1 MTDKKKIVFTI
12 GKRKTAIA
20 KAVLKP
26 GRGRVTVNNIPADI
40 LKPDL
45 AKVKI
50 FEPLRIAGDK
60 ISEVDISVKVDGGG
74 IISRAEAARIAIA
87 RALVKWSKGL
97 DLKKKLLTY
106 DRTMLAGD
114 PRRTEPKKFGGPGPR
129 RRRQKSYR

>member
-1 MTDKKKIVFTI
+1 MTDKRKVIFTT
-12 GKRKTAIA
+12 GKRKTAVA

-26 GRGRVTVNNIPADI
+26 GRGRVTLNNIPAEI
-40 LKPDL
+40 LKPEL
-45 AKVKI
+45 AKIKV

-60 ISEVDISVKVDGGG
+60 ASGIDISVKVDGGG

-97 DLKKKLLTY
+97 DLKKKLLAY

-114 PRRTEPKKFGGPGPR
+114 PRMTEPKKFGGPGPR
-129 RRRQKSYR
+129 RRRQKS

>member
-1 MTDKKKIVFTI
+1 MTDKRKVIFTT
-12 GKRKTAIA
+12 GKRKTAVA

-26 GRGRVTVNNIPADI
+26 GRGRVTLNNIPAEI
-40 LKPDL
+40 LKPEL
-45 AKVKI
+45 AKIKV

-60 ISEVDISVKVDGGG
+60 ASGIDISVKVDGGG

-97 DLKKKLLTY
+97 DLKKKLLAY

-114 PRRTEPKKFGGPGPR
+114 PRMTEPKKFGGPGPR